1 MEQMARQPL
10 PRMNDNGKA
19 EDHLAAMVGAFFA
32 SINDLDAPADLLSAF
47 REKVNRAKDRNNGSS
62 RHAPDVE

>member
-19 EDHLAAMVGAFFA
+19 DDHLAAMVAAFFA
-32 SINDLDAPADLLSAF
+32 SINDLVD
-47 REKVNRAKDRNNGSS
+47 
-62 RHAPDVE
+62 

>member
-1 MEQMARQPL
+1 MARQPL

-19 EDHLAAMVGAFFA
+19 EDHLAAIVAAFFA

-47 REKVNRAKDRNNGSS
+47 REKVNRARDRNLLD
-62 RHAPDVE
+62 REVPDNFPEF